1 MQTLGTF
8 KTPSGTLTDWLV
20 RLVSLIWSQD
30 IPYQMVYSATESQQP
45 NPTTEASSFEVWSKL
60 ITSYGRSK
68 NLFVL
73 RAEDA
78 TIKDGSWAE
87 IFINPRI
94 KRGLTE
100 RHLELI
106 LSRLVS
112 NKLAEFEPPN
122 QTRSVI
128 VYWRKPEE
136 WAEALHD
143 WVSMNLM
150 SILTRHRPSAGESN
164 RPVQHNFDT
173 VRDSEPRHPL
183 SLYGHSSPAPPPC
196 DQHSNHYFSG
206 SVYRGYFRWSYGYC
220 GSILCRAH
228 MMKIPLSS
236 TVRKYRDVSQ
246 DLPRGG
252 EVPRHSEWEIIDADG
267 ANKKEAKRLYWRDLS
282 YTK

>member
-8 KTPSGTLTDWLV
+8 KTPSGYTLPSIHSFSGLYT
-20 RLVSLIWSQD
+20 
-30 IPYQMVYSATESQQP
+30 QQP

-60 ITSYGRSK
+60 ITSYGRFK

-94 KRGLTE
+94 KQTFGM
-100 RHLELI
+100 I

-143 WVSMNLM
+143 WANQTGQFNT
-150 SILTRHRPSAGESN
+150 ILTLYEIQNPDIPSA
-164 RPVQHNFDT
+164 FTD
-173 VRDSEPRHPL
+173 
-183 SLYGHSSPAPPPC
+183 
-196 DQHSNHYFSG
+196 
-206 SVYRGYFRWSYGYC
+206 
-220 GSILCRAH
+220 
-228 MMKIPLSS
+228 IPLPLLRRAINILTTTSRAQFIEGTS
-236 TVRKYRDVSQ
+236 GGHTGTAVRFFA
-246 DLPRGG
+246 G
-252 EVPRHSEWEIIDADG
+252 H
-267 ANKKEAKRLYWRDLS
+267 
-282 YTK
+282 T

>member
-8 KTPSGTLTDWLV
+8 KTPSGYTLPSIHSFSGLYT
-20 RLVSLIWSQD
+20 
-30 IPYQMVYSATESQQP
+30 QQP

-60 ITSYGRSK
+60 ITSYGRFK

-100 RHLELI
+100 RHLESI

-143 WVSMNLM
+143 WANQTGQFNT
-150 SILTRHRPSAGESN
+150 ILTLYEIQNPDIPSA
-164 RPVQHNFDT
+164 FTD
-173 VRDSEPRHPL
+173 
-183 SLYGHSSPAPPPC
+183 
-196 DQHSNHYFSG
+196 
-206 SVYRGYFRWSYGYC
+206 
-220 GSILCRAH
+220 
-228 MMKIPLSS
+228 IPLPLLRRAINILTTTSRAQFIEGTS
-236 TVRKYRDVSQ
+236 GGHTGTAVRFFA
-246 DLPRGG
+246 G
-252 EVPRHSEWEIIDADG
+252 H
-267 ANKKEAKRLYWRDLS
+267 
-282 YTK
+282 T